1 VADISQSDAAL
12 GDAASAKAA
21 KRLVWFLFVCYVI
34 AYLDRINIAFAAL
47 SMNKALGLTAATFG
61 LAGTIFYSGYLLCEV
76 PSNLLMVRVGARRWI
91 ARIMIIWGFASAA
104 TMFATGPLSLYLLRM
119 LVGIAEAGFL
129 PGVLLYLTYW
139 FPTKRR
145 GRVTALFMI
154 AQPIAIG
161 FGSLVSALIMQG
173 LDTTLGLAGWQWLFV
188 LTGLPAVVL
197 GLCVLFY
204 LPDRPANATWLTLAE
219 QRALTEIV
227 ANEAPAPRHGLSGIG
242 RSLLTSGFVRLCLAY
257 FCLVTSLNALATWS
271 PLIIRSLLSPGAS
284 LLQIGSLAAI
294 PGIVAAIA
302 MPLWAARSDRRQE
315 RLVHYAIPVAC
326 AAAGWLCVILFQSPV
341 VRLAGLAACTAGGF
355 TGMVILWTLPPGL
368 IPTQA
373 RPIGIALLSC
383 AGIAASITSP
393 AIIGVLH
400 DLTGS
405 FNAGLWYSVTLLSVS
420 MALIL
425 SLRVATRRVG
435 SLEAGANAGPVA

>member
-161 FGSLVSALIMQG
+161 FGSLVSA
-173 LDTTLGLAGWQWLFV
+173 
-188 LTGLPAVVL
+188 
-197 GLCVLFY
+197 
-204 LPDRPANATWLTLAE
+204 
-219 QRALTEIV
+219 
-227 ANEAPAPRHGLSGIG
+227 
-242 RSLLTSGFVRLCLAY
+242 
-257 FCLVTSLNALATWS
+257 
-271 PLIIRSLLSPGAS
+271 
-284 LLQIGSLAAI
+284 
-294 PGIVAAIA
+294 
-302 MPLWAARSDRRQE
+302 
-315 RLVHYAIPVAC
+315 
-326 AAAGWLCVILFQSPV
+326 
-341 VRLAGLAACTAGGF
+341 
-355 TGMVILWTLPPGL
+355 
-368 IPTQA
+368 
-373 RPIGIALLSC
+373 
-383 AGIAASITSP
+383 
-393 AIIGVLH
+393 
-400 DLTGS
+400 
-405 FNAGLWYSVTLLSVS
+405 
-420 MALIL
+420 
-425 SLRVATRRVG
+425 
-435 SLEAGANAGPVA
+435 